1 MDDEE
6 VVETEDTETEEGEDT
21 PEHTIDDVYDKLED
35 IIDLLTTNL

>member
-6 VVETEDTETEEGEDT
+6 VVVPEEGETEEEEDT
-21 PEHTIDDVYDKLED
+21 PEYTIDDVYEKIED